1 MPTIAESLNN
11 IRLLDELSGQATPVH
26 RLHPLAKLLTTLAFI
41 VVTVSFGKYDL
52 SAMLPLIIYPA
63 ALMIAGD
70 IPFAPLFKRMLI
82 ISPLA
87 IGLGI
92 FNPLFDREPLIM
104 LPWLQISGG
113 WVSFTVIMLK
123 FALTALAALILVAT
137 TGITGIACAL
147 RTLRMPRIFV
157 MQLILTYRYIAL
169 LLEEVASILLAY
181 SLRAPFSRGVH
192 FGAWGSL
199 SGQLLIKTHL
209 RAQRVY
215 DSMLCRGFA
224 GEYNTGGMKR
234 FSLLDLTYSAGFTLF
249 FIVVRTGNIPVR
261 IGALITD
268 LYSIS

>member
-26 RLHPLAKLLTTLAFI
+26 RLHPLSKLLTALSFLVI
-41 VVTVSFGKYDL
+41 TVSFGKYDL

-82 ISPLA
+82 ISPPA

-92 FNPLFDREPLIM
+92 FNPLFDRVPLII

-113 WVSFTVIMLK
+113 WVSFTVIMIK

-137 TGITGIACAL
+137 TGITGIAFAL
-147 RTLRMPRIFV
+147 RALRMPKIFV
-157 MQLILTYRYIAL
+157 IQLILTYRYIAL
-169 LLEEVASILLAY
+169 MMEEVARILLAY
-181 SLRAPFSRGVH
+181 TLRSPFSKGVH
-192 FGAWGSL
+192 FNAWGSL
-199 SGQLLIKTHL
+199 AGQLLIKTHL

-215 DSMLCRGFA
+215 ESMLCRGFA
-224 GEYNTGGMKR
+224 GEYNTGILKK
-234 FSLLDLTYSAGFTLF
+234 FSWTDLAYFAGFTLF
-249 FIVVRTGNIPVR
+249 FITVRQTDIPVR
-261 IGALITD
+261 AGALITD
-268 LYSIS
+268 LIK